1 MLIYDPLGPTLASY
15 MPMHTSRV
23 PGYIP
28 LTARTLARAAL
39 ACTCPRATRVQPY
52 YSQAPYSRCLRAL
65 HSMLALT

>member
-1 MLIYDPLGPTLASY
+1 MLIYDPPCPTLTSY

-23 PGYIP
+23 HGNTP

-52 YSQAPYSRCLRAL
+52 YSQAPYPRCPRAL
-65 HSMLALT
+65 HFMPALT